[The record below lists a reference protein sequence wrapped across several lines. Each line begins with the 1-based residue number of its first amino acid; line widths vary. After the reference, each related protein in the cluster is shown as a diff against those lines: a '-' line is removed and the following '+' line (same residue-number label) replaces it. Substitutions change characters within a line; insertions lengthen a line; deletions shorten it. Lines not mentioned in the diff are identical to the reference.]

1 MPKPKSGNDP
11 WKAVAVKLPP
21 QMMAEAERYADLYHT
36 SLSALLREGLVLR
49 MHGQQSAEPTSGMTV
64 IPPAT
69 IAVFTRL
76 ADTLSTAADEL
87 RKLCHLPT
95 AEEYNGHTY
104 TLLAPEEPA
113 AKVRTRGHT
122 VMPAVP
128 GSMSD
133 HTADDADYDPAI
145 HSLGKLCPRRHE
157 YRGTGQ
163 SVLRISNRHC
173 RACDREKFHE
183 RKQAKRQMQRA

>member
-21 QMMAEAERYADLYHT
+21 DLLDEVGRYADLHHT
-36 SLSALLREGLVLR
+36 SLSALLREGLALR
-49 MHGQQSAEPTSGMTV
+49 IHGQQAIEPTSGMTV
-64 IPPAT
+64 IPHDT
-69 IAVFTRL
+69 VDVFTRL

-87 RKLCHLPT
+87 RKACHLPPAQEHNGQAATPPAT
-95 AEEYNGHTY
+95 AQR
-104 TLLAPEEPA
+104 PA
-113 AKVRTRGHT
+113 QVRPRGHT
-122 VMPAVP
+122 VISAVP
-128 GSMSD
+128 GSASG

-145 HSLGKLCPRRHE
+145 HSLGKLCPRQHE

-163 SVLRISNRHC
+163 SVLRLSNRHC

-183 RKQAKRQMQRA
+183 RKQAKR